1 MLDLCERRTAREEGS
16 PGKNTLTVYG
26 KSHLICCYRYHME
39 GKNGGCEFH
48 LTRGAWG
55 AFAYQQRSPTYNL
68 KAEQKGQ
75 ASYMEIV
82 KDIKP

>member
-1 MLDLCERRTAREEGS
+1 
-16 PGKNTLTVYG
+16 
-26 KSHLICCYRYHME
+26 ME

-82 KDIKP
+82 KDIKPQRPEAQKSMVERKGLKAQHKDDHTLSAGP